1 MPRQPA
7 VTPAP
12 LSFPIRKHGG
22 AGAAPGAVQAA
33 PLRGLH
39 LAPGGA
45 AAGGCNCRS
54 HRLSSTSVRESE
66 PPGAPV
72 GSLGSLYIVSGA
84 TGRQARSLPLP
95 AGYRRWGE
103 IPRDGE
109 LRKPVLPSAEPICGR
124 CCSSSAAEAPS
135 QPHEFAWRR
144 RPAAAAGWF
153 CGAPGVLWDFMG
165 LFQVVRWGSGH
176 PMGRRHHAHPN
187 GALPRGCM
195 GTTHRAHRSGCPGT

>member
-1 MPRQPA
+1 MASGCAEEGSGWILGTIPSPKARRCVGTGRGGIAIPAGAGGTWGCGRRGHGHWGWVGVGVGDPGGALQPSPCCDPTQPCAASVPRQPSVA
-7 VTPAP
+7 PAP

-22 AGAAPGAVQAA
+22 AGAAPGAVRAA

-84 TGRQARSLPLP
+84 TGRQERSLPLP
-95 AGYRRWGE
+95 
-103 IPRDGE
+103 
-109 LRKPVLPSAEPICGR
+109 
-124 CCSSSAAEAPS
+124 
-135 QPHEFAWRR
+135 
-144 RPAAAAGWF
+144 
-153 CGAPGVLWDFMG
+153 
-165 LFQVVRWGSGH
+165 
-176 PMGRRHHAHPN
+176 
-187 GALPRGCM
+187 
-195 GTTHRAHRSGCPGT
+195 PGTEGGEKSLEMGS